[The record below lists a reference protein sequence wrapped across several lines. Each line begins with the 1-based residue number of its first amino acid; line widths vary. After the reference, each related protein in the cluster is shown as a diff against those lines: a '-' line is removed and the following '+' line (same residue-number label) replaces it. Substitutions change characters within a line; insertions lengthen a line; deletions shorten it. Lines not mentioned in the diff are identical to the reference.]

1 VCRATTD
8 PGGPRRCS
16 GDTRVAYTHSAHCVE
31 VLEEAETVLQ
41 AALAHAGHPAAAAA
55 SAPDSATGEPSTAA
69 PAADHPVTASPAA
82 ATPKTVSF
90 ADKSTRVEDFRREID
105 DAMAN
110 LNTAEQWQQWLHTA
124 SQFHS
129 YSLGN
134 QLLIHMQRPD
144 ATFVGGMKKVWNKK
158 FNRSLVAGCKAIWV
172 RAPKIEK
179 RKKDDGTEEEVVTGW
194 LGVPV
199 YDVSDTTG
207 PPLPTRPEVPYTRE
221 TGVAPPEMH
230 TELEKQITAHG
241 YTVERVE
248 LPEDGAEGY
257 TSGSAKKVVV
267 STRHSDAHQAM
278 VLAHEL
284 AHIQLGHM
292 ERHHDYHSGPGGQ
305 RPTMEVEAESV
316 AYVIGRHYGLTPG
329 GSAFAYINGW
339 AQGDPKKVQ
348 QTAERVNKAC
358 NKIISQFPQAA
369 PAVM

>member
-1 VCRATTD
+1 MCRATTD

-16 GDTRVAYTHSAHCVE
+16 GDTRLAYSHSAHSVE
-31 VLEEAETVLQ
+31 VLEEAESVLQ
-41 AALAHAGHPAAAAA
+41 AALADAGYPAAAAA
-55 SAPDSATGEPSTAA
+55 HPLAAPPAEPPLAAA
-69 PAADHPVTASPAA
+69 PAV

-105 DAMAN
+105 AAIAN
-110 LNTAEQWQQWLHTA
+110 LNTAEQWQDWLQYA

-134 QLLIHMQRPD
+134 QLLIRMQRPD

-158 FNRSLVAGCKAIWV
+158 FNRSLIAGCKAIWV

-207 PPLPTRPEVPYTRE
+207 PPVPQRPEITYTRE

-230 TELEKQITAHG
+230 AELEKQINAHG

-248 LPEDGAEGY
+248 LPEDGPEAY
-257 TSGSAKKVVV
+257 TQDKPTKKVVV
-267 STRHSDAHQAM
+267 STRHSDAHAA
-278 VLAHEL
+278 VCLAHEL
-284 AHIQLGHM
+284 AHIQMGHM
-292 ERHHDYHSGPGGQ
+292 ERHHEYHSGPDGQ

-316 AYVIGRHYGLTPG
+316 AYVIARHYGLNPG
-329 GSAFAYINGW
+329 GSSFAYIDGW
-339 AQGDPKKVQ
+339 AKGDPKKVQ
-348 QTAERVNKAC
+348 QTADRVNKAC
-358 NKIISQFPQAA
+358 NKIIGQFPQAA
-369 PAVM
+369 PAVMT

>member
-1 VCRATTD
+1 MCRATTD

-16 GDTRVAYTHSAHCVE
+16 GDTRVAYSHSAHSVE
-31 VLEEAETVLQ
+31 VLEEAQSVLQ
-41 AALAHAGHPAAAAA
+41 AALADAGHPAAAA
-55 SAPDSATGEPSTAA
+55 PPPAA
-69 PAADHPVTASPAA
+69 PAAAPPAEPLPAA

-90 ADKSTRVEDFRREID
+90 ADKSTRVEDIRREID
-105 DAMAN
+105 DAIAN
-110 LNTAEQWQQWLHTA
+110 LNTAEQWQNWLHTA

-134 QLLIHMQRPD
+134 QLLIHLQRPD
-144 ATFVGGMKKVWNKK
+144 ATYVGGMKKVWNKK
-158 FNRSLVAGCKAIWV
+158 FNRSLKAGCKAIWV
-172 RAPKIEK
+172 RAPKVVK
-179 RKKDDGTEEEVVTGW
+179 KKKDDGTQEEVVVGW
-194 LGVPV
+194 LDVPV

-207 PPLPTRPEVPYTRE
+207 PPLPKRPEVTYTRE
-221 TGVAPPEMH
+221 SGVAPPEMH
-230 TELEKQITAHG
+230 AELENQIAAHG

-248 LPEDGAEGY
+248 LPENGPEGY
-257 TSGSAKKVVV
+257 TQDKPTKKVVV

-284 AHIQLGHM
+284 AHIEMGHM

-316 AYVIGRHYGLTPG
+316 AYVIGRHYGLNPG
-329 GSAFAYINGW
+329 GSAFAYIDGW

-348 QTAERVNKAC
+348 QTAEHVNKASK
-358 NKIISQFPQAA
+358 KIISKFPQAA